1 MGQNLV
7 QQVQV
12 KPAILSNLGEVTDEA
27 ASNVMETEAVVPGLS
42 ALANPGANARQQTAP
57 IREWRA
63 LTRREN
69 EIAGRGEPTGD
80 KDCKGGLSKRQLM
93 QLARFHSRRRD
104 ANATLVK
111 VNFRPR
117 QAGRLTAP

>member
-1 MGQNLV
+1 MR
-7 QQVQV
+7 
-12 KPAILSNLGEVTDEA
+12 SDR
-27 ASNVMETEAVVPGLS
+27 ASRRTIGFASDRLQRIGT
-42 ALANPGANARQQTAP
+42 ALER
-57 IREWRA
+57 
-63 LTRREN
+63 
-69 EIAGRGEPTGD
+69 EIANGTLPGCVVAIARRGELTGG
-80 KDCKGGLSKRQLM
+80 KDRKGGLSKRQLM